1 MRNKVVFVCIALL
14 SVCFFPVTANAQKT
28 LLRGVLLDS
37 LTHEGE
43 PFATIRITN
52 KHKPDNPVAMTVTDM
67 DGRFEQSLTGK
78 GDFTILF
85 SSVGKSN
92 VNVPF
97 TLKGDSVVNLDT
109 LFISEDVK
117 QLKNVE
123 IVAQKPLIKMEVDK
137 MSYSIADDAD
147 AKSNSL
153 LDMLRKVPMV
163 TVDGNDNITVNGS
176 SNFKVF
182 VDGKPSVMLSS
193 NPSVVLKNMPATS
206 VKNIE
211 VITNPGAK
219 YDAEGVGGVLNLI
232 TNKVSGTTNP
242 MNGYNATLRGMANTK
257 GIAGGIYASIQQ
269 GKLTMT
275 VNGNIADSKIKN
287 TKTEISREQ
296 FDSSGNSFMDN
307 SQSGNTN
314 FKIKMGNLNLGY
326 EIDSMNL
333 LSASF
338 GLMGFGTNVN
348 AFTQTNMSGGNYGTG
363 FGYTGSSDSRGDRY
377 SINGNIDFQH
387 SFAGNKDRMLTLSYL
402 VSSSPDKT
410 NAYSLFD
417 ANEENSF
424 LNLTDRYTDAHKNTL
439 ENTFQ
444 LDYSTPLGMGQT
456 FDMGVKYI
464 MRNNSSDSKYYINK
478 EDAFEYVADNS
489 LNYKHYNDIMAGY
502 AEYSVKVNRWK
513 FNGGLRYEYTW
524 QDVEYKTGQGTDF
537 KVKYGNLVPSANLSY
552 KLNESQNYGLTYNMR
567 ISRPGIGFLNPYMD
581 KSDPTS
587 VSYGNTNLES
597 EKAHNLSLVY
607 NLATPAWIVNLTL
620 RQSFCNNAIERYSF
634 FKENLLNTTYDNI
647 VENRQTGL
655 NTFVNWNAGRQTRFT
670 LNGSASYVDLNSME
684 LGISNSGWQGN
695 LMLGFQQTLPWN
707 IRLSMNLISSTK
719 QYNLQGWS
727 TGFNAMMGSLSRTF
741 LNNKLSVSLS
751 GMTNLSGNGLELKS
765 YAKGKEYIN
774 RSIVTLPLRNLG
786 ISISY
791 TLGKQQSMKKTKRT
805 ISNSDVKDGNSQTES
820 IGNMMIH

>member
-193 NPSVVLKNMPATS
+193 NPSVVLKNMPASS

-287 TKTEISREQ
+287 TRTEISREQ

-363 FGYTGSSDSRGDRY
+363 FGYTGS
-377 SINGNIDFQH
+377 
-387 SFAGNKDRMLTLSYL
+387 
-402 VSSSPDKT
+402 
-410 NAYSLFD
+410 
-417 ANEENSF
+417 
-424 LNLTDRYTDAHKNTL
+424 
-439 ENTFQ
+439 
-444 LDYSTPLGMGQT
+444 
-456 FDMGVKYI
+456 
-464 MRNNSSDSKYYINK
+464 
-478 EDAFEYVADNS
+478 
-489 LNYKHYNDIMAGY
+489 
-502 AEYSVKVNRWK
+502 
-513 FNGGLRYEYTW
+513 
-524 QDVEYKTGQGTDF
+524 
-537 KVKYGNLVPSANLSY
+537 
-552 KLNESQNYGLTYNMR
+552 
-567 ISRPGIGFLNPYMD
+567 
-581 KSDPTS
+581 
-587 VSYGNTNLES
+587 
-597 EKAHNLSLVY
+597 
-607 NLATPAWIVNLTL
+607 
-620 RQSFCNNAIERYSF
+620 
-634 FKENLLNTTYDNI
+634 
-647 VENRQTGL
+647 
-655 NTFVNWNAGRQTRFT
+655 
-670 LNGSASYVDLNSME
+670 
-684 LGISNSGWQGN
+684 
-695 LMLGFQQTLPWN
+695 
-707 IRLSMNLISSTK
+707 
-719 QYNLQGWS
+719 
-727 TGFNAMMGSLSRTF
+727 
-741 LNNKLSVSLS
+741 
-751 GMTNLSGNGLELKS
+751 
-765 YAKGKEYIN
+765 
-774 RSIVTLPLRNLG
+774 
-786 ISISY
+786 
-791 TLGKQQSMKKTKRT
+791 
-805 ISNSDVKDGNSQTES
+805 
-820 IGNMMIH
+820 